1 MSDEN
6 LTHTCCWCQS
16 AMDPKY
22 AMCGDCWE
30 RELKRRET
38 ERDHALDDLKAEIAN
53 HREDT
58 AELTRIQ
65 KYMDGQL
72 VAPAPRGLTHRIA
85 EAIGGPMDSM
95 IDILRRGLEDQGCFV
110 RPMQYTNEE
119 DSGAL
124 RVTTDDDRVFS
135 VHFHMEG

>member
-1 MSDEN
+1 
-6 LTHTCCWCQS
+6 
-16 AMDPKY
+16 
-22 AMCGDCWE
+22 
-30 RELKRRET
+30 
-38 ERDHALDDLKAEIAN
+38 
-53 HREDT
+53 
-58 AELTRIQ
+58 
-65 KYMDGQL
+65 
-72 VAPAPRGLTHRIA
+72 
-85 EAIGGPMDSM
+85 MDSM